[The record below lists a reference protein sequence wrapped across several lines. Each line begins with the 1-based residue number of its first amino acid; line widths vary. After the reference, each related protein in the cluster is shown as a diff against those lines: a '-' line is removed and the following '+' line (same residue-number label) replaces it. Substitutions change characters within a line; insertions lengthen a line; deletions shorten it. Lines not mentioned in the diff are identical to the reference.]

1 MIENKRIVTSPENEE
16 ACVNHFQ
23 NLGWKPTGRQ
33 EVMNSKTVFDGASYF
48 QGSNGIGG
56 GTVYTH
62 TETTHFVSF
71 LFQRD
76 TDDPHYEDFSKLE
89 KRYIEQE
96 DKIKSIQDQLNKR
109 LDAEYAKAAKQNNT
123 TGTICLLV
131 GIILVIVGLS
141 LTISKADTGWI
152 VMFVIGCILFIV
164 GIISFAASKK
174 YANRTATLADSLIP
188 KPTADELKVV
198 DECDKQLEAIDKEAA
213 EFCKTLPKTESKP
226 QKQEKQESEDIK
238 AKLAKLQDL
247 LNSGLITKDEYE
259 TKRKELLEKF

>member
-89 KRYIEQE
+89 KLISSR
-96 DKIKSIQDQLNKR
+96 KTKLN
-109 LDAEYAKAAKQNNT
+109 Q
-123 TGTICLLV
+123 
-131 GIILVIVGLS
+131 
-141 LTISKADTGWI
+141 
-152 VMFVIGCILFIV
+152 F
-164 GIISFAASKK
+164 
-174 YANRTATLADSLIP
+174 RT
-188 KPTADELKVV
+188 
-198 DECDKQLEAIDKEAA
+198 
-213 EFCKTLPKTESKP
+213 
-226 QKQEKQESEDIK
+226 
-238 AKLAKLQDL
+238 
-247 LNSGLITKDEYE
+247 N
-259 TKRKELLEKF
+259 